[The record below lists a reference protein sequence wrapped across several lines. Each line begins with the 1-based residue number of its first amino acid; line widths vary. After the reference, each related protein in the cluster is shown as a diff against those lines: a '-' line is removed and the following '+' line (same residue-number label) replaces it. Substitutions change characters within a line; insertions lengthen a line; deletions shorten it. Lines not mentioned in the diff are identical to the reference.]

1 MNEFL
6 EQFLIES
13 RELIAQAT
21 DDLLALEHAPQDAAR
36 LDSAFRAFHTLKG
49 AAGIMDFDAM
59 GLVTHA
65 AEDVLAALRA
75 GDRAVT
81 PKLINNCLACLDQI
95 TAWLVAMEESEAL
108 PEEADA
114 DAAGLIA
121 RLIPSSRPEQPASVA
136 AANPGEPSLPAHA
149 AAILQE
155 QIEVLALPQDE
166 GTPGRA
172 AAAMRVMQ
180 NIFTRFGLAAPAPQ
194 AAPPAE
200 PATDDSAPRPQRMD
214 MARIETLVN
223 LAGELI
229 VVKNAYGHAVSLTP
243 SPALT
248 KLQAQLDRL
257 TADLLRGVLA
267 ARVLPLR
274 HVFQRFPR
282 LVREMAASL
291 DKPVRL
297 VTEGDATEADKR
309 IVESLFE
316 PLLHVLRNAVD
327 HGIEPP
333 DQRAAAGKPGPAII
347 RLSATRQSDE
357 VVIEISDD
365 GRGIDPAAIRA
376 TAAKRNLATP
386 ETLAVMPEPE
396 LLELIFAPGFSTA
409 GAITNISGRG
419 VGMDAVRAAISQ
431 LGGRVTI
438 HSTLGTGT
446 TIRFHLPFTI
456 MLTRVLTVQAGGQA
470 FGIPFEAVV
479 ETQQFNRQDIAA
491 FGAAEAIIWRGKT
504 VPLISLAT
512 TLNLPDAPP
521 AGLVPSIIH
530 AVIVEH
536 GGEWGAIQVDRFGDQ
551 LELMLKP
558 LDGLLSGMQGIAGT
572 ALLGDGRVLIVL
584 ELNEVLK

>member
-21 DDLLALEHAPQDAAR
+21 DDLLALEHAPTDAAR

-65 AEDVLAALRA
+65 AEDVLSTLRA

-81 PKLINNCLACLDQI
+81 PKLVNNCLACLDQI

-121 RLIPSSRPEQPASVA
+121 RLIPSPRPEQPAPVPV
-136 AANPGEPSLPAHA
+136 ANPGEPTLPAHA
-149 AAILQE
+149 VAILQE

-166 GTPGRA
+166 GTPGRTA
-172 AAAMRVMQ
+172 SAMRVMQ
-180 NIFTRFGLAAPAPQ
+180 NIFIRFGLSAPTPQ

-200 PATDDSAPRPQRMD
+200 PATEDTARPQRMD

-229 VVKNAYGHAVSLTP
+229 VVKNAYGHAVSLAP

-257 TADLLRGVLA
+257 TADMLRGVLA

-309 IVESLFE
+309 IVETLFE

-333 DQRAAAGKPGPAII
+333 DQRAAAGKPSPALI
-347 RLSATRQSDE
+347 RLSAARQSDE
-357 VVIEISDD
+357 VVIEIADD
-365 GRGIDPAAIRA
+365 GHGIDPAAIRA

-386 ETLAVMPEPE
+386 ETLAAMPEVE

-419 VGMDAVRAAISQ
+419 VGMDAVRAAITQ
-431 LGGRVTI
+431 LGGRVTL
-438 HSTLGTGT
+438 HSAPGTGT

-456 MLTRVLTVQAGGQA
+456 MLTRVLTVEAGGQA

-479 ETQQFNRQDIAA
+479 ETQQFNRKDIAA
-491 FGAAEAIIWRGKT
+491 FGATEAIIWRGKT

-512 TLNLPDAPP
+512 TLNLPDTPP
-521 AGLVPSIIH
+521 AGIIH
-530 AVIVEH
+530 TVIVEH

>member
-21 DDLLALEHAPQDAAR
+21 DDLLALEHAPKDAAR

-65 AEDVLAALRA
+65 TEDVLSTLRA

-81 PKLINNCLACLDQI
+81 PKLVNNCLACLDQI

-121 RLIPSSRPEQPASVA
+121 RLIPSPRPEQPAPVP
-136 AANPGEPSLPAHA
+136 AANPGEPTLPAHA

-166 GTPGRA
+166 GTPGRT

-180 NIFTRFGLAAPAPQ
+180 NIFTRFGLSAPAAPT
-194 AAPPAE
+194 E
-200 PATDDSAPRPQRMD
+200 PATEDTARPQRMD

-229 VVKNAYGHAVSLTP
+229 VVKNAYGHAVSLAP

-257 TADLLRGVLA
+257 TADMLRGVLA

-309 IVESLFE
+309 IVETLFE

-333 DQRAAAGKPGPAII
+333 GQRAAAGKPSPAII
-347 RLSATRQSDE
+347 RLSAARQSDE
-357 VVIEISDD
+357 VVIEIADD

-386 ETLAVMPEPE
+386 EALAAMPEPE

-409 GAITNISGRG
+409 GAVTNISGRG
-419 VGMDAVRAAISQ
+419 VGMDAVRAAITQ
-431 LGGRVTI
+431 LGGRVTL

-456 MLTRVLTVQAGGQA
+456 MLTRVLTVEAGGQA

-479 ETQQFNRQDIAA
+479 ETQQFNRKDIAA

-504 VPLISLAT
+504 VPLISLAA
-512 TLNLPDAPP
+512 TLNLPDTPP
-521 AGLVPSIIH
+521 AGIIH
-530 AVIVEH
+530 TVIVEH
-536 GGEWGAIQVDRFGDQ
+536 GGEWGAIRVDRFGDQ